1 MYHWFKGVLDEQQL
15 QQINALCD
23 TAGFADGKET
33 ATGGAKT
40 IKENEQMKVSDEL
53 QEINSKIQDALS
65 NHLSFKSAVLPLR
78 MREVRL
84 SKYSESMYYGRH
96 IDSPIMGSDESRMRS
111 DVSVTVFLS
120 SPKDYAGG
128 ELMITTSLG
137 EQGFKL
143 NAGDIIAYPSTSL
156 HRVAPVTS
164 GERRVAIMWI
174 QSLVKD
180 PLQRETLFDMDKIR
194 RKLIKLAPDSDEIEL
209 ANKVYTNL
217 VRRWS
222 EI

>member
-1 MYHWFKGVLDEQQL
+1 MYHWFKNVLNKKQL
-15 QQINALCD
+15 QRINALYD
-23 TAGFADGKET
+23 TAEFADGKET
-33 ATGGAKT
+33 ATGGAKE
-40 IKENEQMKVSDEL
+40 IKENEQMKVSEEL
-53 QEINSKIQDALS
+53 QEINTIIQDALN

-84 SKYSESMYYGRH
+84 SKYSKGMYYGQH
-96 IDSPIMGSDESRMRS
+96 MDSPIMGSDENRMRS

-120 SPKDYAGG
+120 SPEAYAGG
-128 ELMITTSLG
+128 ELMISTSLG
-137 EQGFKL
+137 EQAFKL
-143 NAGDIIAYPSTSL
+143 NAGDIIAYPSTTL
-156 HRVAPVTS
+156 HRVAPVTG

-194 RKLIKLAPDSDEIEL
+194 RKLITLAPDSDEVEL

>member
-1 MYHWFKGVLDEQQL
+1 MYHWFKNVLDKQQL
-15 QQINALCD
+15 QRINELYDKAE
-23 TAGFADGKET
+23 FADGKET
-33 ATGGAKT
+33 ATGGAKD
-40 IKENEQMKVSDEL
+40 IKENRQMTVSEEYR
-53 QEINSKIQDALS
+53 EINSIIQKEL
-65 NHLSFKSAVLPLR
+65 NHHLSFKSAVMPLH

-84 SKYSESMYYGRH
+84 SQYSKGMYYGRH
-96 IDSPIMGSDESRMRS
+96 MDSPIMGSGDGRMRS

-128 ELMITTSLG
+128 ELMISTSLG
-137 EQGFKL
+137 EQAFKL
-143 NAGDIIAYPSTSL
+143 NAGDIIAYPSTTL
-156 HRVAPVTS
+156 HRVAPVTH

-180 PLQRETLFDMDKIR
+180 PLQRETLHEMDKIR
-194 RKLIKLAPDSDEIEL
+194 RKMITLAPDSDETSL

-222 EI
+222 EV